1 MERVDLADFLLIAEF
16 HAGIDAH
23 QLAGIDRVVQL
34 AESALAAPF
43 AGYGDFEAYPTLA
56 DKAAIYASRIA
67 RNHPLPDGNKRTA
80 YDVMV
85 EFIERNGCTFE
96 HPTEGLMATA
106 EMMERLAAQT
116 VSEEEFRVWVAER
129 VSGPSDC

>member
-16 HAGIDAH
+16 HTGIDAH
-23 QLAGIDRVVQL
+23 QLARIDRVVQL

-67 RNHPLPDGNKRTA
+67 RNHPLPDGNKRTS
-80 YDVMV
+80 YDVML

-96 HPTEGLMATA
+96 HPPEGLTATA

-129 VSGPSDC
+129 VRGPSDR